1 MELTIAI
8 WEDCKRLLTDNQPIT
23 CRRLQPF
30 ADIKVHVEALAA
42 TAGAE
47 TEEVG
52 IVGHLDLALL
62 AGDVNGNRNALSI
75 CIEDVEIGIIGMHLM
90 LLIHQT

>member
-30 ADIKVHVEALAA
+30 ADIKVHVEGFPASAWPNA
-42 TAGAE
+42 K
-47 TEEVG
+47 EVS
-52 IVGHLDLALL
+52 VVCHLYTPFL
-62 AGDVNGNRNALSI
+62 AGYVNTDRQALSVRI
-75 CIEDVEIGIIGMHLM
+75 PCLERCIFTVLQM
-90 LLIHQT
+90 LLEH